1 MDRGGNAPPFLLQWF
16 NMIRMKNIF
25 LACSL
30 FLCTLAASNPVE
42 TGHARASLITNLQDS
57 QQESFYVGV
66 RLEMQEGWHTYWE
79 NPGDSGSPFEANWI
93 TDQGIIVEN
102 VQWPTPVTIPYPPLM
117 TFGYEGDVVFPFK
130 IFRAVDSN
138 LTQINVELDFLIC
151 ADICIPERASLSLD
165 LSSATPNP
173 LLDTAIAKLP
183 TDFMQT
189 QSFIDGEN
197 LKTRFQSTRAVE
209 TAYLFPRQDDLF
221 VYMPSQEL
229 VQLSEDTYEIS
240 VPVLNT
246 DMGFFSGVLSI
257 NGEGFQ
263 VEEELQSVSNM
274 SLWQALL
281 FALIGGLILNLMPCV
296 FPVISLK
303 VLSFVSMGGDDN
315 TKIRNHAL
323 SFVGGVMSTFL
334 SIATA
339 LIIIRSTGS
348 MIGWGY
354 QLQSP
359 AVVGILT
366 LIMLGIGLILLT
378 NINFAAGLTT
388 MGSSVQS
395 RNDYSGSFFTGVLA
409 VVVASPCTAPFMGAA
424 IGYALLQPSFAT
436 LPIFLA
442 LGLGFAGPY
451 LILALKPEWISALPK
466 PGAWMETLKQFF
478 AFPMIATALWLMWVF
493 MVQTSGDALILLLI
507 LGLMLGIAIWM
518 IATFKGRW
526 KWIGLVVTLLV
537 AVQIFNTLPENTNE
551 LEVDASAEKW
561 SLAIESDL
569 QAQNQAYLINFT
581 AAWCITCQTNEKT
594 AFARD
599 RVKEYLKDQGITYV
613 KADWTNRNEDIAIGL
628 ARYERTGIPLYIFW
642 KPGMHGSKI
651 LPAVL
656 TEDLLIKSMQ

>member
-1 MDRGGNAPPFLLQWF
+1 
-16 NMIRMKNIF
+16 MKKFF

-30 FLCTLAASNPVE
+30 LFCTLAYSNPVE

-79 NPGDSGSPFEANWI
+79 NPGDSGSPFDAQWNV
-93 TDQGIIVEN
+93 DQGIIVEN
-102 VQWPTPVTIPYPPLM
+102 VEWPTPVTIPYPPLM

-130 IFRAVDSN
+130 VFRAIDSN
-138 LTQINVELDFLIC
+138 LSKINLEFDFLIC
-151 ADICIPERASLSLD
+151 ADICIPEKASLSLD
-165 LSSATPNP
+165 LS
-173 LLDTAIAKLP
+173 TALP
-183 TDFMQT
+183 DSLVDEAVKSLPADFIQT
-189 QSFIDGEN
+189 QSI
-197 LKTRFQSTRAVE
+197 VE
-209 TAYLFPRQDDLF
+209 ADHLTIKFKSSQPVSNAYLFPREDNLF
-221 VYMPSQEL
+221 AYTPTQKWNR
-229 VQLSEDTYEIS
+229 LSEDTYEIA
-240 VPVLNT
+240 VPILN
-246 DMGFFSGVLSI
+246 DEVGSFSGILRI
-257 NGEGFQ
+257 NDEGFQ
-263 VEEELQSVSNM
+263 VKEELESAPSM
-274 SLWQALL
+274 SLWQAIL

-303 VLSFVSMGGDDN
+303 VLSFVSMGGNDN

-334 SIATA
+334 SIAAA

-359 AVVGILT
+359 IVVGILT

-388 MGSSVQS
+388 LGSSVQS

-436 LPIFLA
+436 LPIFIA

-451 LILALKPEWISALPK
+451 LLLALRPDWISALPK

-507 LGLMLGIAIWM
+507 LGLILAIAIWM

-526 KWIGLVVTLLV
+526 KWVGMLATFLAAI
-537 AVQIFNTLPENTNE
+537 QMFNNLPENTSE
-551 LEVDASAEKW
+551 LAADSSAEQW

-569 QAQNQAYLINFT
+569 QAQDQAYLINFT

-599 RVKEYLKDQGITYV
+599 KVKEYLKNQDITYV

-642 KPGMHGSKI
+642 KPGMPGSKI

-656 TEDLLIKSMQ
+656 TEDILIKSMQ

>member
-1 MDRGGNAPPFLLQWF
+1 
-16 NMIRMKNIF
+16 MKKFF

-30 FLCTLAASNPVE
+30 LFCTLAYSNPVE

-79 NPGDSGSPFEANWI
+79 NPGDSGSPFDAQWNV
-93 TDQGIIVEN
+93 DQGIIVEN
-102 VQWPTPVTIPYPPLM
+102 VEWPTPVTIPYPPLM

-130 IFRAVDSN
+130 VFRAIDSN
-138 LTQINVELDFLIC
+138 LSKINLEFDFLIC
-151 ADICIPERASLSLD
+151 ADICIPEKASLSLD
-165 LSSATPNP
+165 LS
-173 LLDTAIAKLP
+173 TALP
-183 TDFMQT
+183 DSLVDEAVKSLPADFIQT
-189 QSFIDGEN
+189 QSVVEGDH
-197 LKTRFQSTRAVE
+197 LKIKFKSSQPVSN
-209 TAYLFPRQDDLF
+209 AYLFPREDNLF
-221 VYMPSQEL
+221 AYTPTQKWNR
-229 VQLSEDTYEIS
+229 LSEDTYEIA
-240 VPVLNT
+240 VPILN
-246 DMGFFSGVLSI
+246 DEVGSFSGILRI
-257 NGEGFQ
+257 NDEGFQ
-263 VEEELQSVSNM
+263 VKEELESAPSM
-274 SLWQALL
+274 SLWQAIL

-303 VLSFVSMGGDDN
+303 VLSFVSMGGNDN
-315 TKIRNHAL
+315 SKIRNHAL

-334 SIATA
+334 SIAAA

-359 AVVGILT
+359 IVVGILT

-388 MGSSVQS
+388 LGSSVQS

-436 LPIFLA
+436 LPIFIA

-451 LILALKPEWISALPK
+451 LLLALRPDWISALPK

-507 LGLMLGIAIWM
+507 LGLILAIAIWM

-526 KWIGLVVTLLV
+526 KWVGMLATFLAAI
-537 AVQIFNTLPENTNE
+537 QMFNNLPENTSE
-551 LEVDASAEKW
+551 LAADSSAEQW

-569 QAQNQAYLINFT
+569 QAQDQAYLINFT

-599 RVKEYLKDQGITYV
+599 KVKEYLKDQNITYV
-613 KADWTNRNEDIAIGL
+613 KADWTNRNEEIATGL
-628 ARYERTGIPLYIFW
+628 ARYERSGIPLYIFW
-642 KPGMHGSKI
+642 KPGMPRSKI

>member
-1 MDRGGNAPPFLLQWF
+1 
-16 NMIRMKNIF
+16 MKKFF

-30 FLCTLAASNPVE
+30 LFCTLAYSNPVE

-79 NPGDSGSPFEANWI
+79 NPGDSGSPFDAQWNV
-93 TDQGIIVEN
+93 DQGIIVEN
-102 VQWPTPVTIPYPPLM
+102 VEWPTPVTIPYPPLM

-130 IFRAVDSN
+130 VFRAIDSN
-138 LTQINVELDFLIC
+138 LSKINLEFDFLIC
-151 ADICIPERASLSLD
+151 ADICIPEKASLSLD
-165 LSSATPNP
+165 LS
-173 LLDTAIAKLP
+173 TALP
-183 TDFMQT
+183 DSLVDEAVKSLPADFIQT
-189 QSFIDGEN
+189 QSVVEGDH
-197 LKTRFQSTRAVE
+197 LKIKFKSSQPVSN
-209 TAYLFPRQDDLF
+209 AYLFPREDNLF
-221 VYMPSQEL
+221 AYTPTQKWNRLSQ
-229 VQLSEDTYEIS
+229 DTYEIA
-240 VPVLNT
+240 VPVLN
-246 DMGFFSGVLSI
+246 DEVGSFSGILRI
-257 NGEGFQ
+257 NDEGFQ
-263 VEEELQSVSNM
+263 VKEELESAPSM
-274 SLWQALL
+274 SLWQAIL

-303 VLSFVSMGGDDN
+303 VLSFVSMGGNDN

-334 SIATA
+334 SIAAA

-359 AVVGILT
+359 IVVGILT

-388 MGSSVQS
+388 LGSSVQS

-436 LPIFLA
+436 LPIFVA

-451 LILALKPEWISALPK
+451 LLLALRPDWISALPK

-507 LGLMLGIAIWM
+507 LGLILAIAIWM

-526 KWIGLVVTLLV
+526 KWVGMLATFLSAI
-537 AVQIFNTLPENTNE
+537 QIFNNLPENTSE
-551 LEVDASAEKW
+551 LASDSSAEKW

-569 QAQNQAYLINFT
+569 WICLLYDARASKDMPFFSSLSCFFFSNDASAS
-581 AAWCITCQTNEKT
+581 AAACS
-594 AFARD
+594 AFSAALFSFFPRSAFCSG
-599 RVKEYLKDQGITYV
+599 VS
-613 KADWTNRNEDIAIGL
+613 
-628 ARYERTGIPLYIFW
+628 PL
-642 KPGMHGSKI
+642 
-651 LPAVL
+651 
-656 TEDLLIKSMQ
+656 

>member
-1 MDRGGNAPPFLLQWF
+1 
-16 NMIRMKNIF
+16 
-25 LACSL
+25 
-30 FLCTLAASNPVE
+30 
-42 TGHARASLITNLQDS
+42 
-57 QQESFYVGV
+57 
-66 RLEMQEGWHTYWE
+66 MQEGWHTYWE
-79 NPGDSGSPFEANWI
+79 NPGDSGSPFDATWEVA
-93 TDQGIIVEN
+93 QGVIVEN
-102 VQWPTPVTIPYPPLM
+102 VEWPTPITIPYPPLM

-130 IFRAVDSN
+130 VFRAIDSDLSSITVDFN
-138 LTQINVELDFLIC
+138 FLIC
-151 ADICIPERASLSLD
+151 ADICIPEKASLTLD
-165 LSSATPNP
+165 LSSAIPNF
-173 LLDTAIAKLP
+173 LVDEAIKNLP
-183 TDFMQT
+183 TDFVQT
-189 QSFIDGEN
+189 QSVVEGDN
-197 LKTRFQSTRAVE
+197 LKITFNSSQPINS
-209 TAYLFPRQDDLF
+209 AYFFPRQDNLF
-221 VYMPSQEL
+221 AYAPTQ
-229 VQLSEDTYEIS
+229 QLISLGDNAYEIAI
-240 VPVLNT
+240 PVLSNEV
-246 DMGFFSGVLSI
+246 DSFSGILSI

-263 VEEELQSVSNM
+263 IKEKFKSSSSM
-274 SLWQALL
+274 SLWQAIL

-315 TKIRNHAL
+315 RKIRNHAL

-339 LIIIRSTGS
+339 LIIIRSSGS

-359 AVVGILT
+359 VVVGILT

-388 MGSSVQS
+388 LGSSVQS

-451 LILALKPEWISALPK
+451 LLLALKPDWISALPK

-493 MVQTSGDALILLLI
+493 MVQTSGDALILLLL
-507 LGLMLGIAIWM
+507 LGLILGIAIWM

-526 KWIGLVVTLLV
+526 KWIGMLATIL
-537 AVQIFNTLPENTNE
+537 AAAQIFNNLPENTNG
-551 LEVDASAEKW
+551 LVTDSSAEQW

-569 QAQNQAYLINFT
+569 QAQDRAYLINFT

-599 RVKEYLKDQGITYV
+599 KVKEYLSDQSITYV
-613 KADWTNRNEDIAIGL
+613 KADWTNRNEEIAIGL

-642 KPGMHGSKI
+642 KPGMLESKI

>member
-1 MDRGGNAPPFLLQWF
+1 
-16 NMIRMKNIF
+16 MKNIF

-30 FLCTLAASNPVE
+30 FLSVLAASNPVE
-42 TGHARASLITNLQDS
+42 TGHAKASLITNLQDS
-57 QQESFYVGV
+57 QQESFYIGV

-79 NPGDSGSPFEANWI
+79 NPGDSGSPFDATWEVA
-93 TDQGIIVEN
+93 QGVIVEN
-102 VQWPTPVTIPYPPLM
+102 VEWPTPITIPYPPLM

-130 IFRAVDSN
+130 VFRAIDSDLSSITVDFN
-138 LTQINVELDFLIC
+138 FLIC
-151 ADICIPERASLSLD
+151 ADICIPEKASLTLD
-165 LSSATPNP
+165 LSSAIPNF
-173 LLDTAIAKLP
+173 LVDEAIKNLP
-183 TDFMQT
+183 TDFVQT
-189 QSFIDGEN
+189 QSVVEGDN
-197 LKTRFQSTRAVE
+197 LKITFNSSQPINS
-209 TAYLFPRQDDLF
+209 AYFFPRQDNLF
-221 VYMPSQEL
+221 AYAPTQ
-229 VQLSEDTYEIS
+229 QLISLGDNAYEIAI
-240 VPVLNT
+240 PVLSNEV
-246 DMGFFSGVLSI
+246 DSFSGILSI

-263 VEEELQSVSNM
+263 IEEKFKSSSSM
-274 SLWQALL
+274 SLWQAIL

-315 TKIRNHAL
+315 RKIRNHAL

-339 LIIIRSTGS
+339 LIIIRSSGS

-359 AVVGILT
+359 VVVGILT

-388 MGSSVQS
+388 LGSSVQS

-451 LILALKPEWISALPK
+451 LLLALKPDWISALPK

-493 MVQTSGDALILLLI
+493 MVQTSGDALILLLL
-507 LGLMLGIAIWM
+507 LGLILGIAIWM

-526 KWIGLVVTLLV
+526 KWIGMLATIL
-537 AVQIFNTLPENTNE
+537 AAAQIFNNLPENTNG
-551 LEVDASAEKW
+551 LVADSSAEQW

-569 QAQNQAYLINFT
+569 QAQDRAYLINFT

-599 RVKEYLKDQGITYV
+599 KVKEYLSDQNITYV
-613 KADWTNRNEDIAIGL
+613 KADWTNRNEEIAIGL

-642 KPGMHGSKI
+642 KPGMLESKI

>member
-1 MDRGGNAPPFLLQWF
+1 
-16 NMIRMKNIF
+16 MKKFF

-30 FLCTLAASNPVE
+30 LFCTLAYSNPVE

-79 NPGDSGSPFEANWI
+79 NPGDSGSPFDAQWNV
-93 TDQGIIVEN
+93 DQGIIVEN
-102 VQWPTPVTIPYPPLM
+102 VEWPTPVTIPYPPLM

-130 IFRAVDSN
+130 VFRAIDSN
-138 LTQINVELDFLIC
+138 LSKINLEFDFLIC
-151 ADICIPERASLSLD
+151 ADICIPEKASLSLD
-165 LSSATPNP
+165 LS
-173 LLDTAIAKLP
+173 TALP
-183 TDFMQT
+183 DSLVDEAVKSLPVDFIQT
-189 QSFIDGEN
+189 QSV
-197 LKTRFQSTRAVE
+197 VE
-209 TAYLFPRQDDLF
+209 GDHLTIKFKSSQPVSNAYLFPREDNLF
-221 VYMPSQEL
+221 AYTSTQKWNR
-229 VQLSEDTYEIS
+229 LSEDTYEIA
-240 VPVLNT
+240 VPILN
-246 DMGFFSGVLSI
+246 DEVGSFSGILRI
-257 NGEGFQ
+257 NDEGFQ
-263 VEEELQSVSNM
+263 VKEELESAPSM
-274 SLWQALL
+274 SLWQAIL

-303 VLSFVSMGGDDN
+303 VLSFVSMGGNDN
-315 TKIRNHAL
+315 SKIRNHAL

-334 SIATA
+334 SIAAA

-359 AVVGILT
+359 IVVGILT

-388 MGSSVQS
+388 LGSSVQS

-436 LPIFLA
+436 LPIFIA

-451 LILALKPEWISALPK
+451 LLLALRPDWISALPK

-507 LGLMLGIAIWM
+507 LGLILAIAIWM

-526 KWIGLVVTLLV
+526 KWVGMLATFLAAI
-537 AVQIFNTLPENTNE
+537 QIFNNLPENTSE
-551 LEVDASAEKW
+551 LAADSSAEQW

-569 QAQNQAYLINFT
+569 QAQDQAYLINFT

-599 RVKEYLKDQGITYV
+599 KVKEYLKNQDITYV

-642 KPGMHGSKI
+642 KPGMPGSKI

-656 TEDLLIKSMQ
+656 TEDILIKSMQ

>member
-1 MDRGGNAPPFLLQWF
+1 
-16 NMIRMKNIF
+16 MKKFF

-30 FLCTLAASNPVE
+30 LFCTLAYSNPVE

-79 NPGDSGSPFEANWI
+79 NPGDSGSPFDAQWNV
-93 TDQGIIVEN
+93 DQGIIVEN
-102 VQWPTPVTIPYPPLM
+102 VEWPTPVTIPYPPLM

-130 IFRAVDSN
+130 VFRAIDSN
-138 LTQINVELDFLIC
+138 LSKINLEFDFLIC
-151 ADICIPERASLSLD
+151 ADICIPEKASLSLD
-165 LSSATPNP
+165 LS
-173 LLDTAIAKLP
+173 TALP
-183 TDFMQT
+183 DSLVDEAVKSLPADFIQT
-189 QSFIDGEN
+189 QSVVEGDH
-197 LKTRFQSTRAVE
+197 LKIKFKSSQPVSN
-209 TAYLFPRQDDLF
+209 AYLFPREDNLF
-221 VYMPSQEL
+221 AYTSTQKWNR
-229 VQLSEDTYEIS
+229 LSEDTYEIT
-240 VPVLNT
+240 VPILN
-246 DMGFFSGVLSI
+246 DEVGSFSGILRI
-257 NGEGFQ
+257 NDEGFQ
-263 VEEELQSVSNM
+263 VKEELESAPSM
-274 SLWQALL
+274 SLWQAIL

-303 VLSFVSMGGDDN
+303 VLSFVSMGGNDN

-334 SIATA
+334 SIAAA

-359 AVVGILT
+359 IVVGILT

-388 MGSSVQS
+388 LGSSVQS

-436 LPIFLA
+436 LPIFIA

-451 LILALKPEWISALPK
+451 LLLALRPDWISALPK

-507 LGLMLGIAIWM
+507 LGLILAIAIWM

-526 KWIGLVVTLLV
+526 KWVGMLATFLAAI
-537 AVQIFNTLPENTNE
+537 QMFNNLPENTSE
-551 LEVDASAEKW
+551 LAADSSAEQW

-569 QAQNQAYLINFT
+569 QAQDQAYLINFT

-599 RVKEYLKDQGITYV
+599 KVKEYLKNQDITYV

-642 KPGMHGSKI
+642 KPGMPGSKI

-656 TEDLLIKSMQ
+656 TEDILIKSMQ

>member
-1 MDRGGNAPPFLLQWF
+1 
-16 NMIRMKNIF
+16 MKNIF

-30 FLCTLAASNPVE
+30 FLSILAASNPVE
-42 TGHARASLITNLQDS
+42 TGHAKASLITNLQDS
-57 QQESFYVGV
+57 QQESFYIGV

-79 NPGDSGSPFEANWI
+79 NPGDSGSPFDATWEVA
-93 TDQGIIVEN
+93 QGVIVEN
-102 VQWPTPVTIPYPPLM
+102 VEWPTPITIPYPPLM

-130 IFRAVDSN
+130 VFRAIDSDLSSITVDFN
-138 LTQINVELDFLIC
+138 FLIC
-151 ADICIPERASLSLD
+151 ADICIPEKASLTLD
-165 LSSATPNP
+165 LSSAIPNF
-173 LLDTAIAKLP
+173 LVDEAIKNLP
-183 TDFMQT
+183 TDFVQT
-189 QSFIDGEN
+189 QSVVEGDN
-197 LKTRFQSTRAVE
+197 LKITFNSSQPINS
-209 TAYLFPRQDDLF
+209 AYFFPRQDNLF
-221 VYMPSQEL
+221 AYAPTQKLISL
-229 VQLSEDTYEIS
+229 GDNAYEIAI
-240 VPVLNT
+240 PVLSNEV
-246 DMGFFSGVLSI
+246 DSFSGILSI

-263 VEEELQSVSNM
+263 IEEKFKSSSSM
-274 SLWQALL
+274 SLWQAIL

-315 TKIRNHAL
+315 RKIRNHAL

-339 LIIIRSTGS
+339 LIIIRSSGS

-359 AVVGILT
+359 VVVGILT

-388 MGSSVQS
+388 LGSSVQS

-451 LILALKPEWISALPK
+451 LLLALKPDWISALPK

-493 MVQTSGDALILLLI
+493 MVQTSGDALILLLL
-507 LGLMLGIAIWM
+507 LGLILGIAIWM

-526 KWIGLVVTLLV
+526 KWIGMLATIL
-537 AVQIFNTLPENTNE
+537 AAAQIFNNLPKNTNG
-551 LEVDASAEKW
+551 LVADSSAEQW

-569 QAQNQAYLINFT
+569 QAQDRAYLINFT

-599 RVKEYLKDQGITYV
+599 KVKEYLSDQNITYV
-613 KADWTNRNEDIAIGL
+613 KADWTNRNEEIAIGL

-642 KPGMHGSKI
+642 KPGMLESKI

>member
-1 MDRGGNAPPFLLQWF
+1 
-16 NMIRMKNIF
+16 MKNIF

-30 FLCTLAASNPVE
+30 FLSILAASNPVE
-42 TGHARASLITNLQDS
+42 TGHAKASLITNLQDS
-57 QQESFYVGV
+57 QQESFYIGV

-79 NPGDSGSPFEANWI
+79 NPGDSGSPFDATWEVAE
-93 TDQGIIVEN
+93 GVIVEN
-102 VQWPTPVTIPYPPLM
+102 VEWPTPITIPYPPLM

-130 IFRAVDSN
+130 VFRAIDSDLSSITVDFN
-138 LTQINVELDFLIC
+138 FLIC
-151 ADICIPERASLSLD
+151 ADICIPEKASLTLD
-165 LSSATPNP
+165 LSSAIPNF
-173 LLDTAIAKLP
+173 LVDEAIKNLP
-183 TDFMQT
+183 TDFVQT
-189 QSFIDGEN
+189 QSVVEGDN
-197 LKTRFQSTRAVE
+197 LKITFNSSQPINS
-209 TAYLFPRQDDLF
+209 AYFFPRQDNLF
-221 VYMPSQEL
+221 AYAPTQ
-229 VQLSEDTYEIS
+229 QLISLGDNAYEIAI
-240 VPVLNT
+240 PVLSNEV
-246 DMGFFSGVLSI
+246 DSFSGILSI

-263 VEEELQSVSNM
+263 IEEKFKSSSSM
-274 SLWQALL
+274 SLWQAIL

-303 VLSFVSMGGDDN
+303 VLSFVSMGGDDHR
-315 TKIRNHAL
+315 KIRNHAL

-339 LIIIRSTGS
+339 LIIIRSSGS

-359 AVVGILT
+359 VVVGILT

-388 MGSSVQS
+388 LGSSVQS

-451 LILALKPEWISALPK
+451 LLLALKPDWISALPK

-493 MVQTSGDALILLLI
+493 MVQTSGDALILLLL
-507 LGLMLGIAIWM
+507 LGLILGIAIWM

-526 KWIGLVVTLLV
+526 KWIGMLATIL
-537 AVQIFNTLPENTNE
+537 AAAQIFNNLPENTNG
-551 LEVDASAEKW
+551 LVADSSAEQW

-569 QAQNQAYLINFT
+569 QAQDRAYLINFT

-599 RVKEYLKDQGITYV
+599 KVKEYLSDQSITYV
-613 KADWTNRNEDIAIGL
+613 KADWTNRNEEIAIGL

-642 KPGMHGSKI
+642 KPGMLESKI

>member
-1 MDRGGNAPPFLLQWF
+1 
-16 NMIRMKNIF
+16 MKKFF

-30 FLCTLAASNPVE
+30 LFCTLAYSNPEE

-79 NPGDSGSPFEANWI
+79 NPGDSGSPFDAQWNV
-93 TDQGIIVEN
+93 DQGIIVEN
-102 VQWPTPVTIPYPPLM
+102 VEWPTPVTIPYPPLM

-130 IFRAVDSN
+130 VFRAIDSN
-138 LTQINVELDFLIC
+138 LSKINLEFDFLIC
-151 ADICIPERASLSLD
+151 ADICIPEKASLSLD
-165 LSSATPNP
+165 LS
-173 LLDTAIAKLP
+173 TAPPDSLVDEAVKSLP
-183 TDFMQT
+183 ADFIQT
-189 QSFIDGEN
+189 QSVVEGDH
-197 LKTRFQSTRAVE
+197 LKIKFKSSQPVSN
-209 TAYLFPRQDDLF
+209 AYLFPREDNLF
-221 VYMPSQEL
+221 AYTPTQKWNR
-229 VQLSEDTYEIS
+229 LSEDTYEIA
-240 VPVLNT
+240 VPVLN
-246 DMGFFSGVLSI
+246 DEVGSFSGILRI
-257 NGEGFQ
+257 NDEGFQ
-263 VEEELQSVSNM
+263 VKEELESAPSM
-274 SLWQALL
+274 SLWQAIL

-303 VLSFVSMGGDDN
+303 VLSFVSMGGNDN

-334 SIATA
+334 SIAAA

-359 AVVGILT
+359 IVVGILT

-388 MGSSVQS
+388 LGSSVQS

-436 LPIFLA
+436 LPIFIA

-451 LILALKPEWISALPK
+451 LLLALRPDWISALPK

-507 LGLMLGIAIWM
+507 LGLILAIAIWM

-526 KWIGLVVTLLV
+526 KWIGMLATFLAAIQV
-537 AVQIFNTLPENTNE
+537 FNNLPENTSE
-551 LEVDASAEKW
+551 RAADSSAEQW

-569 QAQNQAYLINFT
+569 QAQDQAYLINFT

-599 RVKEYLKDQGITYV
+599 KVKEYLKNQDITYV

-642 KPGMHGSKI
+642 KPGMPGSKI

-656 TEDLLIKSMQ
+656 TEDILIKSMQ

>member
-1 MDRGGNAPPFLLQWF
+1 
-16 NMIRMKNIF
+16 MKNIF

-30 FLCTLAASNPVE
+30 FLSILAASNPVE
-42 TGHARASLITNLQDS
+42 TGHAKASLITNLQDS
-57 QQESFYVGV
+57 QQESFYIGV

-79 NPGDSGSPFEANWI
+79 NPGDSGSPFDATWEVAE
-93 TDQGIIVEN
+93 GVIVEN
-102 VQWPTPVTIPYPPLM
+102 VEWPTPITIPYPPLM

-130 IFRAVDSN
+130 VFRAIDSDLSSITVDFN
-138 LTQINVELDFLIC
+138 FLIC
-151 ADICIPERASLSLD
+151 ADICIPEKASLTLD
-165 LSSATPNP
+165 LSSAIPNF
-173 LLDTAIAKLP
+173 LVDEAIKNLP
-183 TDFMQT
+183 TDFVQT
-189 QSFIDGEN
+189 QSVVEGDN
-197 LKTRFQSTRAVE
+197 LKITFNSSQPINS
-209 TAYLFPRQDDLF
+209 AYFFPRQDNLF
-221 VYMPSQEL
+221 AYAPTQ
-229 VQLSEDTYEIS
+229 QLISLGDNAYEIAI
-240 VPVLNT
+240 PVLSNEV
-246 DMGFFSGVLSI
+246 DSFSGILSI

-263 VEEELQSVSNM
+263 IEEKFKSSSSM
-274 SLWQALL
+274 SLWQAIL

-303 VLSFVSMGGDDN
+303 VLSFVSMGGNDN
-315 TKIRNHAL
+315 RKIRNHAL

-339 LIIIRSTGS
+339 LIIIRSSGS
-348 MIGWGY
+348 MVGWGY

-359 AVVGILT
+359 VVVGILT

-388 MGSSVQS
+388 LGSSVQS

-451 LILALKPEWISALPK
+451 LLLALKPDWISALPK

-493 MVQTSGDALILLLI
+493 MVQTSGDALILLLL
-507 LGLMLGIAIWM
+507 LGLILGIAIWM

-526 KWIGLVVTLLV
+526 KWIGMLATIL
-537 AVQIFNTLPENTNE
+537 AAAQIFNNLPENTNE
-551 LEVDASAEKW
+551 LVADSSAEQW

-569 QAQNQAYLINFT
+569 QAQDRAYLINFT

-599 RVKEYLKDQGITYV
+599 KVKEYLSDQSITYV
-613 KADWTNRNEDIAIGL
+613 KADWTNRNEEIAIGL

-642 KPGMHGSKI
+642 KPGMLESKI

>member
-1 MDRGGNAPPFLLQWF
+1 
-16 NMIRMKNIF
+16 MKNIF

-30 FLCTLAASNPVE
+30 FLSILAASNPVE
-42 TGHARASLITNLQDS
+42 TGHAKASLITNLQDS
-57 QQESFYVGV
+57 QQESFYIGV

-79 NPGDSGSPFEANWI
+79 NPGDSGSPFDATWEVAE
-93 TDQGIIVEN
+93 GVIVEN
-102 VQWPTPVTIPYPPLM
+102 VEWPTPITIPYPPLM

-130 IFRAVDSN
+130 VFRAIDSDLSSITVDFN
-138 LTQINVELDFLIC
+138 FLIC
-151 ADICIPERASLSLD
+151 ADICIPEKASLTLD
-165 LSSATPNP
+165 LSSAIPNF
-173 LLDTAIAKLP
+173 LVDEAIKNLP
-183 TDFMQT
+183 TDFVQT
-189 QSFIDGEN
+189 QSVVEGDN
-197 LKTRFQSTRAVE
+197 LKITFKSSQPINS
-209 TAYLFPRQDDLF
+209 AYFFPRQDNLF
-221 VYMPSQEL
+221 AYAPTQ
-229 VQLSEDTYEIS
+229 QLISLGDNAYEIAI
-240 VPVLNT
+240 PVLSNEV
-246 DMGFFSGVLSI
+246 DSFSGILSI

-263 VEEELQSVSNM
+263 IKEKFKSSSSM
-274 SLWQALL
+274 SLWQAIL

-315 TKIRNHAL
+315 RKIRNHAL

-339 LIIIRSTGS
+339 LIIIRSSGS

-359 AVVGILT
+359 VVVGILT

-388 MGSSVQS
+388 LGSSVQS

-451 LILALKPEWISALPK
+451 LLLALKPDWISALPK

-493 MVQTSGDALILLLI
+493 MVQTSGDALILLLL
-507 LGLMLGIAIWM
+507 LGLILGIAIWM

-526 KWIGLVVTLLV
+526 KWIGMLATIL
-537 AVQIFNTLPENTNE
+537 AAAQIFNNLPENTNG
-551 LEVDASAEKW
+551 LVADSSAEQW

-569 QAQNQAYLINFT
+569 QAQDRAYLINFT

-599 RVKEYLKDQGITYV
+599 KVKEYLSDQNITYV
-613 KADWTNRNEDIAIGL
+613 KADWTNRNEEIAIGL

-642 KPGMHGSKI
+642 KPGMLESKI

>member
-1 MDRGGNAPPFLLQWF
+1 
-16 NMIRMKNIF
+16 MKNIF

-30 FLCTLAASNPVE
+30 FLSILAASNPVE
-42 TGHARASLITNLQDS
+42 TGHAKASLITNLQDS
-57 QQESFYVGV
+57 QQESFYIGV

-79 NPGDSGSPFEANWI
+79 NPGDSGSPFDATWEVAE
-93 TDQGIIVEN
+93 GVIVEN
-102 VQWPTPVTIPYPPLM
+102 VEWPTPITIPYPPLM

-130 IFRAVDSN
+130 VFRAIDSDLSSITVDFN
-138 LTQINVELDFLIC
+138 FLIC
-151 ADICIPERASLSLD
+151 ADICIPEKASLTLD
-165 LSSATPNP
+165 LSSAIPNF
-173 LLDTAIAKLP
+173 LVDEAIKNLP
-183 TDFMQT
+183 TDFVQT
-189 QSFIDGEN
+189 QSVVEGDN
-197 LKTRFQSTRAVE
+197 LKITFNSSQPINS
-209 TAYLFPRQDDLF
+209 AYFFPRQDNLF
-221 VYMPSQEL
+221 AYAPTQ
-229 VQLSEDTYEIS
+229 QLISLGDNAYEIAI
-240 VPVLNT
+240 PVLSNEV
-246 DMGFFSGVLSI
+246 DSFSGILSI

-263 VEEELQSVSNM
+263 IKEKFKSSSSM
-274 SLWQALL
+274 SLWQAIL

-315 TKIRNHAL
+315 RKIRNHAL

-339 LIIIRSTGS
+339 LIIIRSSGS

-359 AVVGILT
+359 VVVGILT

-388 MGSSVQS
+388 LGSSVQS

-451 LILALKPEWISALPK
+451 LLLALKPDWISALPK

-493 MVQTSGDALILLLI
+493 MVQTSGDALILLLL
-507 LGLMLGIAIWM
+507 LGLILGIAIWM

-526 KWIGLVVTLLV
+526 KWIGMLATIL
-537 AVQIFNTLPENTNE
+537 AAAQIFNNLPENTNG
-551 LEVDASAEKW
+551 LVTDSSAEQW

-569 QAQNQAYLINFT
+569 QAQDRAYLINFT

-599 RVKEYLKDQGITYV
+599 KVKEYLSDQSITYV
-613 KADWTNRNEDIAIGL
+613 KADWTNRNEEIAIGL

-642 KPGMHGSKI
+642 KPGMLESKI

>member
-1 MDRGGNAPPFLLQWF
+1 
-16 NMIRMKNIF
+16 MKKFF

-30 FLCTLAASNPVE
+30 LFCTLAYSNPVE

-79 NPGDSGSPFEANWI
+79 NPGDSGSPFDAQWNV
-93 TDQGIIVEN
+93 DQGIIVEN
-102 VQWPTPVTIPYPPLM
+102 VEWPTPVTIPYPPLM

-130 IFRAVDSN
+130 VFRAIDSN
-138 LTQINVELDFLIC
+138 LSKINLEFDFLIC
-151 ADICIPERASLSLD
+151 ADICIPEKASLSLD
-165 LSSATPNP
+165 LS
-173 LLDTAIAKLP
+173 TALP
-183 TDFMQT
+183 DSLVDEAVKSLPADFIQT
-189 QSFIDGEN
+189 QSVVEGDH
-197 LKTRFQSTRAVE
+197 LKIKFKSSQPVSN
-209 TAYLFPRQDDLF
+209 AYLFPREDNLF
-221 VYMPSQEL
+221 AYTPTQKWNR
-229 VQLSEDTYEIS
+229 LSEDTYEIA
-240 VPVLNT
+240 VPILN
-246 DMGFFSGVLSI
+246 DEVGSFSGILRI
-257 NGEGFQ
+257 NDEGFQ
-263 VEEELQSVSNM
+263 VKEELESAPSM
-274 SLWQALL
+274 SLWQAIL

-303 VLSFVSMGGDDN
+303 VLSFVSMGGNDN

-334 SIATA
+334 SIAAA

-359 AVVGILT
+359 IVVGILT

-388 MGSSVQS
+388 LGSSVQS

-436 LPIFLA
+436 LPIFIA

-451 LILALKPEWISALPK
+451 LLLALRPDWISALPK

-507 LGLMLGIAIWM
+507 LGLILGIAIWM

-526 KWIGLVVTLLV
+526 KWVGMLATFLAAI
-537 AVQIFNTLPENTNE
+537 QMFNNLPENTSE
-551 LEVDASAEKW
+551 LAADSSAEQW

-569 QAQNQAYLINFT
+569 QAQDQAYLINFT

-599 RVKEYLKDQGITYV
+599 KVKEYLKNQDITYV

-642 KPGMHGSKI
+642 KPGMPGSKI

-656 TEDLLIKSMQ
+656 TEDILIKSMQ

>member
-1 MDRGGNAPPFLLQWF
+1 
-16 NMIRMKNIF
+16 MKNIF

-30 FLCTLAASNPVE
+30 VLSILAASNPVE
-42 TGHARASLITNLQDS
+42 TGHAIASLITNLQDS
-57 QQESFYVGV
+57 QQESFYIGV

-79 NPGDSGSPFEANWI
+79 NPGDSGSPFDATWEVA
-93 TDQGIIVEN
+93 QGVIVEN
-102 VQWPTPVTIPYPPLM
+102 VEWPTPITIPYPPLM

-130 IFRAVDSN
+130 VFRAIDSDLSSITVDFN
-138 LTQINVELDFLIC
+138 FLIC
-151 ADICIPERASLSLD
+151 ADICIPEKASLTLD
-165 LSSATPNP
+165 LSSAIPNF
-173 LLDTAIAKLP
+173 LVDEAIKNLP
-183 TDFMQT
+183 TDFVQT
-189 QSFIDGEN
+189 QSVVEGDN
-197 LKTRFQSTRAVE
+197 LKITFNSSQPINS
-209 TAYLFPRQDDLF
+209 AYFFPRQDNLF
-221 VYMPSQEL
+221 AYAPTQ
-229 VQLSEDTYEIS
+229 QLISLGDNAYEIAI
-240 VPVLNT
+240 PVLSNEV
-246 DMGFFSGVLSI
+246 DSFSGILSI

-263 VEEELQSVSNM
+263 IEEKFKSSSSM
-274 SLWQALL
+274 SLWQAIL

-315 TKIRNHAL
+315 RKIRNHAL

-339 LIIIRSTGS
+339 LIIIRSSGS

-359 AVVGILT
+359 VVVGILT

-388 MGSSVQS
+388 LGSSVQS

-451 LILALKPEWISALPK
+451 LLLALKPDWISALPK

-493 MVQTSGDALILLLI
+493 MVQTSGDALILLLL
-507 LGLMLGIAIWM
+507 LGLILGIAIWM

-526 KWIGLVVTLLV
+526 KWIGMLATIL
-537 AVQIFNTLPENTNE
+537 AAAQIFNNLPENTNG
-551 LEVDASAEKW
+551 LVADSSAEQW

-569 QAQNQAYLINFT
+569 QAQDRAYLINFT

-599 RVKEYLKDQGITYV
+599 KVKEYLSDQNITYV
-613 KADWTNRNEDIAIGL
+613 KADWTNRNEEIAIGL

-642 KPGMHGSKI
+642 KPGMLESKI

>member
-1 MDRGGNAPPFLLQWF
+1 
-16 NMIRMKNIF
+16 MKKFF

-30 FLCTLAASNPVE
+30 LFCTLAYSNPVE

-79 NPGDSGSPFEANWI
+79 NPGDSGSPFDAQWNV
-93 TDQGIIVEN
+93 DQGIIVEN
-102 VQWPTPVTIPYPPLM
+102 VEWPTPVTIPYPPLM

-130 IFRAVDSN
+130 VFRAIDSN
-138 LTQINVELDFLIC
+138 LSKINLEFDFLIC
-151 ADICIPERASLSLD
+151 ADICIPENASLSLD
-165 LSSATPNP
+165 LS
-173 LLDTAIAKLP
+173 TALP
-183 TDFMQT
+183 DSLVDEAIKSLPADFIQT
-189 QSFIDGEN
+189 QSIVEGEHLTIKFKSSQPVSN
-197 LKTRFQSTRAVE
+197 
-209 TAYLFPRQDDLF
+209 AYLFPREDNLF
-221 VYMPSQEL
+221 AYTPTQKWNR
-229 VQLSEDTYEIS
+229 LSEDTYEIA
-240 VPVLNT
+240 VPVLN
-246 DMGFFSGVLSI
+246 DEVGSFSGILRI
-257 NGEGFQ
+257 NDEGFQ
-263 VEEELQSVSNM
+263 VKEELESAPSM
-274 SLWQALL
+274 SLWQAIL

-303 VLSFVSMGGDDN
+303 VLSFVSMGGNDN

-334 SIATA
+334 SIAAA

-359 AVVGILT
+359 IVVGILT

-388 MGSSVQS
+388 LGSSVQS

-451 LILALKPEWISALPK
+451 LLLALRPDWISALPK

-507 LGLMLGIAIWM
+507 LGLILAIAIWM

-526 KWIGLVVTLLV
+526 KWVGMLATFLAAI
-537 AVQIFNTLPENTNE
+537 QMFNNLPENTSE
-551 LEVDASAEKW
+551 LAADSSAEQW

-569 QAQNQAYLINFT
+569 QAQDQAYLINFT

-599 RVKEYLKDQGITYV
+599 KVKEYLKNQDITYV

-642 KPGMHGSKI
+642 KPGMPGSKI

-656 TEDLLIKSMQ
+656 TEDILIKSIQ

>member
-1 MDRGGNAPPFLLQWF
+1 
-16 NMIRMKNIF
+16 
-25 LACSL
+25 
-30 FLCTLAASNPVE
+30 
-42 TGHARASLITNLQDS
+42 
-57 QQESFYVGV
+57 
-66 RLEMQEGWHTYWE
+66 
-79 NPGDSGSPFEANWI
+79 
-93 TDQGIIVEN
+93 
-102 VQWPTPVTIPYPPLM
+102 M

-130 IFRAVDSN
+130 VFRAIDSDLSSITVDFN
-138 LTQINVELDFLIC
+138 FLIC
-151 ADICIPERASLSLD
+151 ADICIPEKASLTLD
-165 LSSATPNP
+165 LSSAIPNF
-173 LLDTAIAKLP
+173 LVDEAIKNLP
-183 TDFMQT
+183 TDFVQT
-189 QSFIDGEN
+189 QSVVEGDN
-197 LKTRFQSTRAVE
+197 LKITFNSSQPINS
-209 TAYLFPRQDDLF
+209 AYFFPRQDNLF
-221 VYMPSQEL
+221 AYAPTQ
-229 VQLSEDTYEIS
+229 QLISLGDNAYEIAI
-240 VPVLNT
+240 PVLSNEV
-246 DMGFFSGVLSI
+246 DSFSGILSI

-263 VEEELQSVSNM
+263 IEEKFKSSSSM
-274 SLWQALL
+274 SLWQAIL

-315 TKIRNHAL
+315 RKIRNHAL

-339 LIIIRSTGS
+339 LIIIRSSGS

-359 AVVGILT
+359 VVVGILT

-388 MGSSVQS
+388 LGSSVQS

-451 LILALKPEWISALPK
+451 LLLALKPDWISALPK

-493 MVQTSGDALILLLI
+493 MVQTSGDALILLLL
-507 LGLMLGIAIWM
+507 LGLILGIAIWM

-526 KWIGLVVTLLV
+526 KWIGMLATIL
-537 AVQIFNTLPENTNE
+537 AAAQIFNNLPENTNG
-551 LEVDASAEKW
+551 LVADSSAEQW

-569 QAQNQAYLINFT
+569 QAQDRAYLINFT

-599 RVKEYLKDQGITYV
+599 KVKEYLSDQSITYV
-613 KADWTNRNEDIAIGL
+613 KADWTNRNEEIAIGL

-642 KPGMHGSKI
+642 KPGMLESKI